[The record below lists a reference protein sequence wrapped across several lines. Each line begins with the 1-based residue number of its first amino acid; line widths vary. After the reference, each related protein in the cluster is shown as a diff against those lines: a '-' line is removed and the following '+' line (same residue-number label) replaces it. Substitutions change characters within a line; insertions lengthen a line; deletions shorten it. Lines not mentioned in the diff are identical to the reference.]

1 MNPLFNSIT
10 NTFNEM
16 GLDEVEIL
24 FILLIFSVFIFT
36 FKIFRDHSVLSKQR
50 DDEMRESRLSTLLLA
65 KKNINDA
72 SVDSNKLYATI
83 YNLIEKSS
91 PYFSFKIFKE
101 IMIKKDE
108 TISDEDLKKIQLYVD
123 NEIKRIITMESN
135 ILKPKGISHI
145 FFNFISQTF
154 SIILDTIK
162 ASFAVIIF
170 IILINSVFL
179 SNYENNTEYLVG
191 VLTAI
196 FLIGLVVTIF
206 EKTIYF
212 IKENIV
218 EKYML

>member
-24 FILLIFSVFIFT
+24 FILLIFTVFIFT
-36 FKIFRDHSVLSKQR
+36 FKIFRDHSGLSKQR

-72 SVDSNKLYATI
+72 SVDSNILYATI

-145 FFNFISQTF
+145 FFNFISQIF

-179 SNYENNTEYLVG
+179 SNYENNIEYLVG

-196 FLIGLVVTIF
+196 FLIGSVVTIV